1 VWLQSF
7 ALQIAIAR
15 VNLAAFALL
24 LVACWYL
31 PSLNDFFQGKCA
43 GKEGWSA
50 RAAPVHWAAGSDLDE
65 LRYHP
70 AGSAE
75 GGIIQPGKIVLDRPR
90 GVGGNVLD
98 APLLSRHRALLVGI
112 GLNQAGING
121 KPFATHQAFGHA
133 LAHHKE
139 RSSSEPPLLG
149 IEAVRLALC

>member
-1 VWLQSF
+1 MSRQRRLVRESR
-7 ALQIAIAR
+7 AL
-15 VNLAAFALL
+15 
-24 LVACWYL
+24 
-31 PSLNDFFQGKCA
+31 
-43 GKEGWSA
+43 
-50 RAAPVHWAAGSDLDE
+50 HWAAGSDGNE

-149 IEAVRLALC
+149 IEAVETRVVLEQGVGGERAQATRLLEEKPA